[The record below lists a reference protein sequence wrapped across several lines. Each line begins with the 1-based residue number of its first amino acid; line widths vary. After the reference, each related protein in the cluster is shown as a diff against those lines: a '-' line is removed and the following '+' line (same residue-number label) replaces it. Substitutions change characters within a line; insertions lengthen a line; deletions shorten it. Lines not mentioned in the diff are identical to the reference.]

1 MRAFFFNR
9 SNPWEHDFHAK
20 LIQMTAK
27 HNGNMAVTVEPDRN
41 HKKVMLRRQA
51 AHNGLQKKLNP
62 MLAQYVHPSKTGLFR
77 IVRHGRQ
84 WRVLCDELEMG
95 RHETAEAALIATRID
110 CPQARLPGELTDW
123 RYIPELALAHS
134 RVSSEGTRWRLAG

>member
-1 MRAFFFNR
+1 
-9 SNPWEHDFHAK
+9 
-20 LIQMTAK
+20 
-27 HNGNMAVTVEPDRN
+27 
-41 HKKVMLRRQA
+41 
-51 AHNGLQKKLNP
+51 

-84 WRVLCDELEMG
+84 WRVLCDEREMG
-95 RHETAEAALIATRID
+95 RHETAEAALIAIRMD
-110 CPQARLPGELTDW
+110 CPQARLPGELAEW